1 MVKRSDLNGTKEGYK
16 LVSTR
21 DNGFEFKEET
31 PEEEKQLTGDTKDGD
46 GVRMK
51 AELTLLN
58 GCTIIVGCII
68 GSGIFV
74 SPTGVLQSTGS
85 VNLSLIVWVAS
96 GLFSMIGAYCYAEL
110 GCMIQKSGAD
120 YAYIHFSFGPFLA
133 FIRLWIECIIL
144 RPCIGAIQS
153 LTFALYILKP
163 FFPECDP
170 PPDSVRILAAACL
183 LLLCFINCYSVR
195 AAAIVQDYFT
205 YAKMFAL
212 ILISITGVVQLGY
225 GKTEHFT
232 FENSQTDV
240 SVIALS
246 FYSGLF
252 SYTGWNYLNFIIE
265 EMKNPVRDLPRAIA
279 ISCTIVVI
287 IYFFT
292 IVSFH
297 TTLSVSEVLGSEA
310 VAVTFSNRLYGSM
323 AWIMALFV
331 ACSTFGGVNGTLLT
345 ASRLFMVGGREG
357 QMPALLTCI
366 HVERATPVPSVI
378 ALTLLCLL
386 YLTSS
391 NIIMLM
397 NYVGFS
403 QWLSVGASVLCLPY
417 LRWKCPELPRPIR
430 VNLVFPIIYLAMT
443 LVITILPMVASPVET
458 GIGLLMILTSVP
470 VYLVLVRWRTKPKWL
485 ARITTD
491 TTNWLMR
498 LLVVI
503 PQK

>member
-1 MVKRSDLNGTKEGYK
+1 MVKKSDLQSSKKEGYK
-16 LVSTR
+16 LVSTV
-21 DNGFEFKEET
+21 DNGLEFKEELLG
-31 PEEEKQLTGDTKDGD
+31 EDDKNDD
-46 GVRMK
+46 VRMK

-85 VNLSLIVWVAS
+85 VNLSLIVWVSS

-163 FFPECDP
+163 FFPDCDP
-170 PPDSVRILAAACL
+170 PQDSVRILAAACL
-183 LLLCFINCYSVR
+183 CLLCFINCASVK
-195 AAAIVQDYFT
+195 AAALVQDYFT

-212 ILISITGVVQLGY
+212 ILISITGIVQLGH
-225 GKTEHFT
+225 GKTEFFT
-232 FENSQTDV
+232 FDNSETDIT
-240 SVIALS
+240 VIALS

-265 EMKNPVRDLPRAIA
+265 EMKNPVRDLPRAIG
-279 ISCTIVVI
+279 ISCTIVVL

-310 VAVTFSNRLYGSM
+310 VAVTFSDRLYGKM
-323 AWIMALFV
+323 AWVMSLFV

-345 ASRLFMVGGREG
+345 ASRLFMVGAREG
-357 QMPALLTCI
+357 QMPSLLTCI
-366 HVERATPVPSVI
+366 HVDRATPVPSVI
-378 ALTLLCLL
+378 ALTILCLL

-430 VNLVFPIIYLAMT
+430 VHLFFPIIYLIMT
-443 LVITILPMVASPVET
+443 LIITILPMVASPMET

-470 VYLVLVRWRTKPKWL
+470 VYLILIKWKTKPRWL
-485 ARITTD
+485 EKISTD
-491 TTNWLMR
+491 STNWLMR

-503 PQK
+503 PQNK